1 MAGTRRTT
9 KSRIELEV
17 SQNEAKNRR
26 QFKRIQQWA
35 RQTKDQMD
43 GIARVAGRVAR
54 VTGTAILAIGGA
66 ALRAYGQME
75 KLQTSFVSM
84 LKSGP
89 KAVKLLAQLTKFA
102 AKTPFQ
108 LLDIGAATKQL
119 LAFGVTA
126 DKMMPTLETLGD
138 IAAGAGVAL
147 SDMAQIYGK
156 SMSKGKVQT
165 EELNQMAER
174 GIPIIATLV
183 ARFKEY
189 GHEVS
194 KPDIYKMAEKGLLT
208 FEMLDDALQ
217 SLTTGSGIF
226 ADQMKLQSQTLLG
239 LWSTVKDNIFNLLA
253 EVGKQLEET
262 FSVKQRMR
270 EFIAWLQ
277 GMLKWIQDN
286 KVAVSNLARWLVRG
300 FGYAISVLVTSKL
313 IGWLALVVRALAKV
327 RTGAGATAL
336 AARAMWASF
345 TLGIAFVVP
354 FIIENWEEVR
364 LTFWLSIRAIK
375 GWWEKLMDS
384 MEKRTLSMSQRNIK
398 AIDDMADRLGIK
410 RPGAPG
416 GGGASWGK
424 PTGPVRLFISKK
436 FGGPGT
442 KQPGLD
448 IPEPEAPG
456 IVDPQG
462 SWWDQVK
469 AIWGSGAAEG
479 EGGADLEEDDKRL
492 REGVFTEDELDKIV
506 DDYKA
511 AQEKIA
517 ADAEA
522 ASEKKKELH
531 DEQVTAYDEHLRRE
545 FLAHQ
550 AHLSRVAQAEDIGAN
565 SKIKGLRAIAKV
577 KAQIDKATAIYEL
590 TLALAKDPAAAFAK
604 TYAVWG
610 WPLGAIF
617 GAIAQ
622 VATYASLIAGIASIK
637 GMAQGGRVSGGT
649 PGRDSVLTSL
659 TPGELVVPTGN
670 FEEVVDGVAASRN
683 QDLSGGETQE
693 LRVMLE
699 LDGQVVAE
707 RVTEIQKRNRAF

>member
-1 MAGTRRTT
+1 
-9 KSRIELEV
+9 
-17 SQNEAKNRR
+17 
-26 QFKRIQQWA
+26 
-35 RQTKDQMD
+35 
-43 GIARVAGRVAR
+43 
-54 VTGTAILAIGGA
+54 
-66 ALRAYGQME
+66 
-75 KLQTSFVSM
+75 
-84 LKSGP
+84 
-89 KAVKLLAQLTKFA
+89 
-102 AKTPFQ
+102 
-108 LLDIGAATKQL
+108 
-119 LAFGVTA
+119 
-126 DKMMPTLETLGD
+126 MPTLETLGD

-384 MEKRTLSMSQRNIK
+384 MEKAHSLNESAQH
-398 AIDDMADRLGIK
+398 
-410 RPGAPG
+410 
-416 GGGASWGK
+416 
-424 PTGPVRLFISKK
+424 
-436 FGGPGT
+436 
-442 KQPGLD
+442 
-448 IPEPEAPG
+448 
-456 IVDPQG
+456 QG
-462 SWWDQVK
+462 H
-469 AIWGSGAAEG
+469 
-479 EGGADLEEDDKRL
+479 R
-492 REGVFTEDELDKIV
+492 
-506 DDYKA
+506 
-511 AQEKIA
+511 
-517 ADAEA
+517 
-522 ASEKKKELH
+522 
-531 DEQVTAYDEHLRRE
+531 
-545 FLAHQ
+545 
-550 AHLSRVAQAEDIGAN
+550 
-565 SKIKGLRAIAKV
+565 
-577 KAQIDKATAIYEL
+577 
-590 TLALAKDPAAAFAK
+590 
-604 TYAVWG
+604 
-610 WPLGAIF
+610 
-617 GAIAQ
+617 
-622 VATYASLIAGIASIK
+622 
-637 GMAQGGRVSGGT
+637 
-649 PGRDSVLTSL
+649 
-659 TPGELVVPTGN
+659 
-670 FEEVVDGVAASRN
+670 
-683 QDLSGGETQE
+683 
-693 LRVMLE
+693 
-699 LDGQVVAE
+699 
-707 RVTEIQKRNRAF
+707 

>member
-26 QFKRIQQWA
+26 QFKKVQQWA
-35 RQTKDQMD
+35 KQTKDQMD
-43 GIARVAGRVAR
+43 GIGRVAGRITR
-54 VTGTAILAIGGA
+54 VTGAAIAAIGGA

-108 LLDIGAATKQL
+108 LLDIGSATKQL

-126 DKMMPTLETLGD
+126 DRMMPTLETLGD

-226 ADQMKLQSQTLLG
+226 ADQMRLQSQTLLG
-239 LWSTVKDNIFNLLA
+239 LWSTVKDNVFNLLA

-270 EFIAWLQ
+270 EFITWLQ
-277 GMLKWIQDN
+277 GMLKWVQDN

-300 FGYAISVLVTSKL
+300 FAYAISVLVTSKL
-313 IGWLALVVRALAKV
+313 IGWLALVTKAVYGL
-327 RTGAGATAL
+327 RTAAGAAAL
-336 AARAMWASF
+336 SARLMWGAF
-345 TLGIAFVVP
+345 TLGAAFAVP
-354 FIIENWEEVR
+354 FIIENWDKLVK
-364 LTFWLSIRAIK
+364 TFSVSI
-375 GWWEKLMDS
+375 KL
-384 MEKRTLSMSQRNIK
+384 IK
-398 AIDDMADRLGIK
+398 AWWKDLTEWMASSWRKSWDRVTKDHDEWARARGFTPK
-410 RPGAPG
+410 RKKGEWG
-416 GGGASWGK
+416 GGGASWGPPG
-424 PTGPVRLFISKK
+424 PTTGTA
-436 FGGPGT
+436 GGTAGETAGGAEQGAAPLDPEGT
-442 KQPGLD
+442 
-448 IPEPEAPG
+448 
-456 IVDPQG
+456 
-462 SWWDQVK
+462 WWDQVK
-469 AIWGSGAAEG
+469 AIWGSEGAAEG
-479 EGGADLEEDDKRL
+479 EGAAGLEEEEKRL
-492 REGVFTEDELDKIV
+492 REGVFTQDELDKIV
-506 DDYKA
+506 EDYAA

-517 ADAEA
+517 EDAANADK
-522 ASEKKKELH
+522 KKKELH
-531 DEQVTAYDEHLRRE
+531 DEQVTAYEEHLRRE

-565 SKIKGLRAIAKV
+565 SKIKGLRAVAKV
-577 KAQIDKATAIYEL
+577 KAQIDKATALYEL
-590 TLALAKDPAAAFAK
+590 ALSLAKDPAAAFAR

-622 VATYASLIAGIASIK
+622 VATYASLIAGIASIRK
-637 GMAQGGRVSGGT
+637 MAQGGVVSGGT

-659 TPGELVVPTGN
+659 TPGELVTPAGN
-670 FEEVVDGVAASRN
+670 FDEVVGAVAAARD
-683 QDLSGGETQE
+683 QDTEHGQE
-693 LRVMLE
+693 VTLRVE
-699 LDGQVVAE
+699 LDGEVLASA
-707 RVTEIQKRNRAF
+707 VTELQKRNRAYG